1 MGFKESIEGDL
12 STVFFNMDEFS
23 EEHEVDGER
32 MNIIID
38 DFERV
43 KRDRKY
49 KVDDDGQYLR
59 KLLFFVKAI
68 DFGTLPEVD
77 SVLNLDG
84 VEYLVIDASKEG
96 SVYSITLGVVES

>member
-1 MGFKESIEGDL
+1 MGLKESIESDL
-12 STVFFNMDEFS
+12 NAVFFNMDEFS
-23 EEHEVDGER
+23 EEHEVDGEL

-43 KRDRKY
+43 KRNQKY
-49 KVDDDGQYLR
+49 NVDDDGQYLR
-59 KLLFFVKAI
+59 KLLFFVKVSE
-68 DFGTLPEVD
+68 FGTLPEVD

-84 VEYLVIDASKEG
+84 VEYIVIDASIEG